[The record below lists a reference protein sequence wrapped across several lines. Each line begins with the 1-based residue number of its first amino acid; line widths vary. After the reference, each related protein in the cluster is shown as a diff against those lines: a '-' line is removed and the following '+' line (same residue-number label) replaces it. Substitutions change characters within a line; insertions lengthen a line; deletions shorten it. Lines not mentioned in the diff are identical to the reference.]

1 MARNINRE
9 ESLRIA
15 AEKLRQKK
23 EKEEHED
30 KEFYERITSD
40 TPWLLF
46 KAVVVFSSLMALAT
60 TIEVLVDGPTKTLTE
75 KSWKID
81 HNWQYERHT
90 VLDVEGYMFAPN
102 YLDWGGHVE
111 NTIELTYSPLF
122 RTGKKLS
129 YDSKVNENETIKHV
143 EIRRRSIFTWFP
155 LFQILLLIP
164 LITFIF
170 KRQSPWF
177 NFARIASFV
186 FVFPGTL
193 MVILFTLL

>member
-15 AEKLRQKK
+15 AEKVRQKK
-23 EKEEHED
+23 EKEERED
-30 KEFYERITSD
+30 KEFYERITSG
-40 TPWLLF
+40 TQWLLF
-46 KAVVVFSSLMALAT
+46 KAVVVFCTLMALVT
-60 TIEVLVDGPTKTLTE
+60 TIEVLVDGPTKKLTE
-75 KSWKID
+75 ESWKID
-81 HNWQYERHT
+81 HNWRYDRHT
-90 VLDVEGYMFAPN
+90 VLDVNGYMFTPN
-102 YLDWGGHVE
+102 SLDWGGRVE
-111 NTIELTYSPLF
+111 NSVELTYSPIF

-129 YDSKVNENETIKHV
+129 YDSEVNENEIISYV
-143 EIRRRSIFTWFP
+143 EIRQRSIFTWFP

-186 FVFPGTL
+186 IVLPGAL
-193 MVILFTLL
+193 LVILLTLL